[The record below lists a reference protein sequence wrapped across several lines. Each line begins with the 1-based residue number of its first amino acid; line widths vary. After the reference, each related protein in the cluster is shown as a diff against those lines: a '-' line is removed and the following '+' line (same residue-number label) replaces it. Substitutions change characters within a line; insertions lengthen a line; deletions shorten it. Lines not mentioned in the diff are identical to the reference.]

1 MTLDELAELFPV
13 FVTHVDEFNAAPVW
27 ADIPDHGGEIDLA
40 KSGADLQLDR
50 VADTE
55 FPWGFQIGAAQADC
69 LYASK
74 PRWYALD
81 VRTKRRVQ
89 GNSNVAARDDV
100 AGSRLC
106 WRPKRRQRLL
116 KRRTILDQCQRI
128 FRCGAQTH
136 RFRISEALT
145 SLRQVA
151 KKLGGLARRRAAD
164 SFDACHA
171 HKLATQRFMF
181 TSSDCH
187 QLRHGGGFLRQAD
200 LVDHHGND
208 HGMRI
213 GEDGGEYECGAY
225 RRCGIVWAH

>member
-40 KSGADLQLDR
+40 KSGANLQLDR

-74 PRWYALD
+74 PRWCAID
-81 VRTKRRVQ
+81 VRTKRRVK
-89 GNSNVAARDDV
+89 GNSNVPARDDV
-100 AGSRLC
+100 AGTRLC
-106 WRPKRRQRLL
+106 WRSKRRQRLL

-128 FRCGAQTH
+128 FRCGAQTR

-145 SLRQVA
+145 ALRQGA
-151 KKLGGLARRRAAD
+151 KKFGGFGGMHAAERFDGFNAR
-164 SFDACHA
+164 
-171 HKLATQRFMF
+171 KLVTQSLMF
-181 TSSDCH
+181 TGSDFH
-187 QLRHGGGFLRQAD
+187 QLRHGGGFLRQAE

-208 HGMRI
+208 HGMRV
-213 GEDGGEYECGAY
+213 GEDGGEDESGAL
-225 RRCGIVWAH
+225 RR

>member
-55 FPWGFQIGAAQADC
+55 FPWGFQIGATQADC

-74 PRWYALD
+74 PRWCALD
-81 VRTKRRVQ
+81 VRAKRRLE
-89 GNSNVAARDDV
+89 GDSNVPSRINV
-100 AGSRLC
+100 AGTRLC
-106 WRPKRRQRLL
+106 WRSKRRQRLL
-116 KRRTILDQCQRI
+116 KRRAILDQRQRI
-128 FRCGAQTH
+128 FRCGAQAG
-136 RFRISEALT
+136 RFRLSEALT
-145 SLRQVA
+145 ALCQGA
-151 KKLGGLARRRAAD
+151 KKLGGFGGVHAAER
-164 SFDACHA
+164 FDGFNA
-171 HKLATQRFMF
+171 HELVTQSLMF
-181 TSSDCH
+181 TGSDFH
-187 QLRHGGGFLRQAD
+187 QLWHGGGFLRQAE

-208 HGMRI
+208 HGMRV
-213 GEDGGEYECGAY
+213 GENGGEYECRAY